1 MNRLARDARACMCLD
16 FAVYHILNKWA
27 GMFEGK
33 ILIFVHVFE
42 YEMHLLDNIKHYSFK
57 LQNVNHWNH

>member
-1 MNRLARDARACMCLD
+1 MYNHNMNRLARDARACMCLD

-33 ILIFVHVFE
+33 NLMFLSTNFTYLTILSIIPLN
-42 YEMHLLDNIKHYSFK
+42 YKM
-57 LQNVNHWNH
+57 